1 MAQIRARNDISMMKI
16 RSFLGLNENPDG
28 DTTLKTGEMAE
39 MRNFRIT
46 QDGHLQIRPG
56 SRTVADLAGA
66 RRAIGGAKE
75 GKTAVRGVWHG
86 VVGSTG
92 HTLCAWGGYIWDVNV
107 ENGACRSLGTAA
119 DEETSFFGFGGK
131 VYLLNGQEYKSWDGG
146 STTKFETVVGYIP
159 VVQTA
164 TTPGGNGTLLEP
176 VNRLCGL
183 RRVQFSPDGKAD
195 TFTLP
200 ERNISAV
207 AAVFLNG
214 TLVSGYTQNLSEG
227 TVKMQSVPPAGTN
240 TLEITYRKGTGDRA
254 AVERMRFAELF
265 NGSTDTRV
273 FLYGD
278 GSNRCVYSGVEYATG
293 RPSAE
298 YFPDLYEIHVG
309 ESNTPV
315 TALVRHY
322 SRLMAFKTGSAWVI
336 QYGTIGLADSTTTAA
351 FYVQPVNRQFGNEAM
366 GQVRLLENDPLTL
379 DAGGIYQWKGAGYA
393 YGSGAESSAKRLS
406 DRVVRSLSRMDCK
419 RVKTANMK
427 WDREY
432 WFLLEGRA
440 LILNYANDS
449 WYLYEDLPFQMA
461 LEIDNEKYGFGDDGK
476 VVHFSKN
483 YRNDDGR
490 DIDCYAATGAMDF
503 DRDWLQKYSPMIFVA
518 LQPESG
524 ARIYVT
530 VETNRKSGYPEKL
543 VAYGIATFL
552 HMNFAHFSFGTN
564 RKPQVKR
571 VKMKVKKATFYR
583 LIFKS
588 KSASAT
594 ATVIETDVRLRY
606 AGAVK

>member
-1 MAQIRARNDISMMKI
+1 MARIQARNDISMMKI

-46 QDGHLQIRPG
+46 QDGHMQIRPG
-56 SRTVADLAGA
+56 SRTVADLAEA
-66 RRAIGGAKE
+66 RRAMGGATA
-75 GKTAVRGVWHG
+75 GKTAMRGLWHG
-86 VVGSTG
+86 VVGSAG

-107 ENGACRSLGTAA
+107 ESGRCRSLGAAA
-119 DEETSFFGFGGK
+119 DGETSFFGFGGK

-146 STTKFETVVGYIP
+146 SATGFETVTGYIP

-183 RRVQFSPDGKAD
+183 RKVQFSPDGKAD

-207 AAVFLNG
+207 AMVCLNG
-214 TLVSGYTQNLSEG
+214 VSVPGYTPNLSAG
-227 TVKMQSVPPAGTN
+227 TVKMASIPPAGTN
-240 TLEITYRKGTGDRA
+240 TLEIIYRKGTGDRA
-254 AVERMRFAELF
+254 AVEKMRYAELF

-278 GSNRCVYSGVEYATG
+278 GSNRCIYSGVEYTTG

-298 YFPDLYEIHVG
+298 YFPDLYEVHVG

-336 QYGTIGLADSTTTAA
+336 QYGTIGLADSTAAAA

-393 YGSGAESSAKRLS
+393 YNSGAESNAKRLS
-406 DRVVRSLSRMDCK
+406 DRVVRSLSGMDCK
-419 RVKTANMK
+419 RIRTVNMK

-432 WFLLEGRA
+432 WFLFEGKA

-461 LEIDNEKYGFGDDGK
+461 LEVENEKYGFGDDGR
-476 VVHFSKN
+476 VVHFSKA

-503 DRDWLQKYSPMIFVA
+503 DRDWLMKYSPMIFVA

-530 VETNRKSGYPEKL
+530 VETNRRSGYPEKL

-552 HMNFAHFSFGTN
+552 HMDFNHFSFGTN

-571 VKMKVKKATFYR
+571 VRMKVKKATFYR

-594 ATVIETDVRLRY
+594 ATVMETDVRLRY